1 MGPPLTGRAASC
13 WQGRAGPVA
22 AAYAAQQTILPHA
35 ARPLGTPE
43 MSGLTT
49 NEIAG
54 FVTLAL
60 LLALVLVFL
69 LR

>member
-1 MGPPLTGRAASC
+1 
-13 WQGRAGPVA
+13 
-22 AAYAAQQTILPHA
+22 
-35 ARPLGTPE
+35 
-43 MSGLTT
+43 MSGLAT

-54 FVTLAL
+54 LLIVAL

>member
-1 MGPPLTGRAASC
+1 
-13 WQGRAGPVA
+13 
-22 AAYAAQQTILPHA
+22 
-35 ARPLGTPE
+35 

-54 FVTLAL
+54 FLILAL

-69 LR
+69 FRWRRALKRSGSGFANDNQLTMFPL

>member
-1 MGPPLTGRAASC
+1 
-13 WQGRAGPVA
+13 
-22 AAYAAQQTILPHA
+22 
-35 ARPLGTPE
+35 

-49 NEIAG
+49 NEIAA